1 MKRILLAFPLLLMSC
16 NEKAVSTD
24 FDERLLD
31 LVIETR
37 NGRTIELPDLYGKVF
52 EIPEEKK
59 ENLILSGKLRA
70 RGFRLLETENVV
82 RGFTG
87 VRVITQRLTKEG
99 CDCEVTKTYNR
110 TAYVDEYAVS
120 EKIKC
125 E

>member
-70 RGFRLLETENVV
+70 RGFQLLETENVV